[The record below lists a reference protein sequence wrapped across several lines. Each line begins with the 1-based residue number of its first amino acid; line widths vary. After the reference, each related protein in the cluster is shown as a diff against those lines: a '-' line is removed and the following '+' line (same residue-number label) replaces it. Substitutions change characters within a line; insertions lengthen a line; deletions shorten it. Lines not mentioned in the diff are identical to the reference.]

1 MDTVDQ
7 AVDGGQA
14 SVGKR
19 RLRTSEEKLA
29 ILEEATAPGASVAA
43 VARKYGVNAN
53 LVFGWR
59 RLHKSGLLERN
70 REPAALVPV
79 QVATPTVLPDR
90 ASREVAPVVVE
101 PVPRRCSHRSQS
113 HIEVLLPSGVMVRVH
128 GRVDREVLAA
138 VVAALRTR

>member
-7 AVDGGQA
+7 ADEGAQA
-14 SVGKR
+14 SVARR
-19 RLRTSEEKLA
+19 RLRTNEEKLA
-29 ILEEATAPGASVAA
+29 ILKEATAPGASVAA
-43 VARKYGVNAN
+43 VARKHGVNAN

-59 RLHKSGLLERN
+59 RLHKSGLLERD

-90 ASREVAPVVVE
+90 ASREVVPAAVE
-101 PVPRRCSHRSQS
+101 SIPRRRAGRSQS
-113 HIEVLLPSGVMVRVH
+113 HIEVLLPSGVVVRVH

>member
-7 AVDGGQA
+7 SEDGAQA
-14 SVGKR
+14 SVARR

-29 ILEEATAPGASVAA
+29 ILEEAMAPGASVAA
-43 VARKYGVNAN
+43 VARKHGVNAN

-59 RLHKSGLLERN
+59 RLLKSGLLERN
-70 REPAALVPV
+70 REPAVLVPV
-79 QVATPTVLPDR
+79 KVATPTVMPDR
-90 ASREVAPVVVE
+90 ASREVAPVAVE
-101 PVPRRCSHRSQS
+101 PVTRRRTGRGQS

-128 GRVDREVLAA
+128 GRVDREELAA

>member
-1 MDTVDQ
+1 MDTVEQ
-7 AVDGGQA
+7 AIDGAQA

-43 VARKYGVNAN
+43 VARKHGVNAN

-59 RLHKSGLLERN
+59 RLHKSGLLERD
-70 REPAALVPV
+70 RESAALVPV
-79 QVATPTVLPDR
+79 KVATPTVLPDR
-90 ASREVAPVVVE
+90 ASREVAPVSVE
-101 PVPRRCSHRSQS
+101 PVTQRRTGRGQS
-113 HIEVLLPSGVMVRVH
+113 HIEVLLPGGVMVRVH